1 MQRLLGIGMKKK
13 LRKQVVFIDEENKEI
28 AHGDDEQTPPSFPNQ
43 GSSSSSPSSSSS
55 SNSPPKEYIRLSDV
69 YERCNFCIVNQ
80 KVLKRQLKRIV
91 EKK

>member
-28 AHGDDEQTPPSFPNQ
+28 VHVDNERIPPSFPNQ
-43 GSSSSSPSSSSS
+43 GSSSSLPSSSSS
-55 SNSPPKEYIRLSDV
+55 SNSPPKKYIRLNEV

-80 KVLKRQLKRIV
+80 KV
-91 EKK
+91 